1 MSDVDA
7 EAREAGTS
15 LGQQAVSGV
24 LWSTAQKWAARL
36 TGLATLAI
44 LARVLTPAEFGL
56 VAAASSIVPLVYV
69 LADLALSAY
78 LVQLPKADQRTLST
92 GFWLSVA
99 VGTLTILGI
108 ALVAPLVARL
118 FDLPELAPVLQVL
131 SLSMF
136 FVVLASVPTAVLRR
150 RMAFRAI
157 AINAL
162 VGALLAQ
169 IVAVVL
175 ALNGAGVWALVAQ
188 VVVSQGVIAVAA
200 WVLAR
205 WRPSFNFS
213 RTEAKA
219 ATQFGSKVV
228 AVELVAMA
236 RLWAETGLV
245 TAVLG
250 VTALGYLALAQRLV
264 QVFSDL
270 SAAAIVPVSQVL
282 FAKIRDSADRLRSA
296 YRTASSL
303 TYAAVAPFMSM
314 LLVGAPVIVPL
325 LYGDGWDESIV
336 LVQVLSVAAV
346 LVIGAV
352 LDHGLFYGVG
362 RPGAWLVYAVAVD
375 VATVAVTAVAV
386 QQGLLTVAIGFLVV
400 AAFATSV
407 RTVLVARLID
417 CRPWLLV
424 RSVLPILAAAVLASG
439 VGAATIA
446 GTAEVPAVARLVL
459 FGSAFTVAYAVWLR
473 LLSPTTLLGV
483 LDALPVPPAARRGAL
498 VLTKL
503 DATT

>member
-1 MSDVDA
+1 M
-7 EAREAGTS
+7 
-15 LGQQAVSGV
+15 
-24 LWSTAQKWAARL
+24 
-36 TGLATLAI
+36 
-44 LARVLTPAEFGL
+44 
-56 VAAASSIVPLVYV
+56 
-69 LADLALSAY
+69 
-78 LVQLPKADQRTLST
+78 VQLPKVDQRTLST

-99 VGTLTILGI
+99 VGSLTILGI

-118 FDLPELAPVLQVL
+118 FDLPELAPVLRVL

-136 FVVLASVPTAVLRR
+136 FVVLASVPTAILRR

-162 VGALLAQ
+162 VGALVAQ
-169 IVAVVL
+169 GIAVIL

-200 WVLAR
+200 WLLAR
-205 WRPSFNFS
+205 WKPSFRFS
-213 RTEAKA
+213 RAEAKA

-228 AVELVAMA
+228 AVELVAMT

-250 VTALGYLALAQRLV
+250 VTSLGYLALAQRLV

-296 YRTASSL
+296 YRTASSPL

-325 LYGDGWDESIV
+325 LYGDGWDQSIV

-362 RPGAWLVYAVAVD
+362 RPGAWLAYAVAVE
-375 VATVAVTAVAV
+375 A
-386 QQGLLTVAIGFLVV
+386 
-400 AAFATSV
+400 
-407 RTVLVARLID
+407 
-417 CRPWLLV
+417 
-424 RSVLPILAAAVLASG
+424 
-439 VGAATIA
+439 
-446 GTAEVPAVARLVL
+446 
-459 FGSAFTVAYAVWLR
+459 
-473 LLSPTTLLGV
+473 
-483 LDALPVPPAARRGAL
+483 AL
-498 VLTKL
+498 VT
-503 DATT
+503 